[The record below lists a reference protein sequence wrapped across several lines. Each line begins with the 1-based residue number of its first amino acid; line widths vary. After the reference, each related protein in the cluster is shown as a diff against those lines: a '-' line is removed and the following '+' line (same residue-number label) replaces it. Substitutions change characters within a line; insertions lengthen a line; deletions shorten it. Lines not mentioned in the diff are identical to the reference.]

1 MHADCGAP
9 PDAFAPQGQNWGFPP
24 FDPIRLKATAYRPYI
39 QLLRKNLGQG
49 GALRMDHVMGL
60 FRLFWVP
67 RGMPASAGAYV
78 HYPSADLL
86 AILALESMR
95 ANTLVIGEDL
105 GTVPDWVRE
114 ELSRKRVLSYRVF
127 YFERTPEGSMKK
139 PDAYPDQSLAVVTT
153 HDLPTLTGYW
163 TAEDIYVRAGLGMY
177 PSEDA
182 KKEALEERQ
191 RDKATMLAALKA
203 ESLLPE
209 GLSEDPGS
217 APGMTDELCEAI
229 HAYLGKSASSVVL
242 ANVDDLIGEVSQMNL
257 PGTVDAY
264 PNWSRKLSLTLGEL
278 RHHRCISH
286 LADLMRRFRPSA
298 HTAPA

>member
-1 MHADCGAP
+1 
-9 PDAFAPQGQNWGFPP
+9 
-24 FDPIRLKATAYRPYI
+24 
-39 QLLRKNLGQG
+39 
-49 GALRMDHVMGL
+49 
-60 FRLFWVP
+60 
-67 RGMPASAGAYV
+67 
-78 HYPSADLL
+78 
-86 AILALESMR
+86 
-95 ANTLVIGEDL
+95 
-105 GTVPDWVRE
+105 
-114 ELSRKRVLSYRVF
+114 
-127 YFERTPEGSMKK
+127 
-139 PDAYPDQSLAVVTT
+139 
-153 HDLPTLTGYW
+153 
-163 TAEDIYVRAGLGMY
+163 MY

-182 KKEALEERQ
+182 KKQALEERQ

-286 LADLMRRFRPSA
+286 VADLMRRLRPSA

>member
-1 MHADCGAP
+1 
-9 PDAFAPQGQNWGFPP
+9 
-24 FDPIRLKATAYRPYI
+24 
-39 QLLRKNLGQG
+39 
-49 GALRMDHVMGL
+49 MDHVMGL

-67 RGMPASAGAYV
+67 RGMPASSGAYV

-127 YFERTPEGSMKK
+127 YFERTPDGGMKT

-153 HDLPTLTGYW
+153 HDLPTLAGYW
-163 TAEDIYVRAGLGMY
+163 TGEDIYVRAGLGMY
-177 PSEDA
+177 SSEDA
-182 KKEALEERQ
+182 KKQALEERQ
-191 RDKATMLAALKA
+191 RDKGKMLAALKV
-203 ESLLPE
+203 EGLLPA
-209 GLSEDPGS
+209 GFSEDPAS
-217 APGMTDELCEAI
+217 IPGMSDELCEAI

-242 ANVDDLIGEVSQMNL
+242 ANVDDLIGEVTQMNL

-278 RHHRCISH
+278 RQHRCILH
-286 LADLMRRFRPSA
+286 VADLMRTCRPSER
-298 HTAPA
+298 TAPA